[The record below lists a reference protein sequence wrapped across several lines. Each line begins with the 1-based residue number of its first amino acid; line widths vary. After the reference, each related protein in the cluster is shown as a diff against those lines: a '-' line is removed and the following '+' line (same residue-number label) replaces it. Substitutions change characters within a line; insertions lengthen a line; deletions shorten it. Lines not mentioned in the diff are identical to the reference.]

1 VDGAPAGSRV
11 LTVSTLPEVLVAVRE
26 LVPAIAEGAADRD
39 RERRLPRAEIDEL
52 SLVGALAV
60 TVPTSHGGVGGGASA
75 AFEVTRLLATADPNV
90 AQIPQSHFVY
100 LRLVELAGS
109 PALKDEI
116 FAAVLAGE
124 RIANAQSERG
134 GRTITDIS
142 TRIVL
147 ESTDAVVTGE
157 KFYSTGSLLAEW
169 LAVLCRDS
177 EGVDHVGFVRA
188 DAPGVTIVD
197 DWTGM
202 GQRTTASGTITFDA
216 VRLPGSHV
224 APRAEAVTGPYG
236 YGALAQGLHAA
247 IDVGIARGALSDAAA
262 FVRSSSRPW
271 FEAQVERAEDD
282 PLLVQRFGELEVEV
296 RAAESAL
303 AAAGLAVD
311 EVDRARTDETAAE
324 ASLQVATAK
333 VLADRAAIAVTNA
346 LFELGGTRASDDR
359 LNLHRHWRNARTHT
373 LHDPVRWKLQHLGRW
388 AVRGERPPRGPQL

>member
-1 VDGAPAGSRV
+1 MS
-11 LTVSTLPEVLVAVRE
+11 TVPELLAAVRG
-26 LVPAIAEGAADRD
+26 LVPVIAEGAADRD
-39 RERRLPRAEIDEL
+39 RERRLPRPELDEL
-52 SLVGALAV
+52 SRLGALAV
-60 TVPTSHGGVGGGASA
+60 SVPASHGGVGGGAPA

-109 PALKDEI
+109 AALKDEI
-116 FAAVLAGE
+116 FASVLGGA

-134 GRTITDIS
+134 GRTLTDIR
-142 TRIVL
+142 TTIRRDGGD
-147 ESTDAVVTGE
+147 EAVVDGE
-157 KFYSTGSLLAEW
+157 KFYCTGSLTADW
-169 LAVLCRDS
+169 LAVLARDA
-177 EGVDHVGFVRA
+177 EGLDHIGFVRA
-188 DAPGVTIVD
+188 DAPGVTLVD

-216 VRLPGSHV
+216 VQLPGSHV

-247 IDVGIARGALSDAAA
+247 IDVGIARDALTEAAA
-262 FVRSSSRPW
+262 FVRSWSRRW
-271 FEAQVERAEDD
+271 FEAQVDRAEDD

-296 RAAESAL
+296 RAAEATL
-303 AAAGLAVD
+303 AAAGAAVD
-311 EVDRARTDETAAE
+311 LVDRTRTDEAAAE

-333 VLADRAAIAVTNA
+333 VLADRAAISVTNA

-359 LNLHRHWRNARTHT
+359 LDLHRHWRNARTHT